1 VVAVSPERNALID
14 LRSAGRAE
22 GSPAA
27 VLRKILKLGAGSS
40 VSPPTIGGLQAA
52 MTETVM
58 SGKPTRVAVMFLGA
72 GAYAIGLQ
80 ADRAA
85 AFRGHGAVMDA
96 AMHSFH
102 AITAQERALAKPL
115 RLRVITARA
124 GLTFAELARSSPLG
138 RFAEGHLRVINGLYP
153 SGEPAAGQALKIV
166 E

>member
-1 VVAVSPERNALID
+1 
-14 LRSAGRAE
+14 
-22 GSPAA
+22 
-27 VLRKILKLGAGSS
+27 
-40 VSPPTIGGLQAA
+40 
-52 MTETVM
+52 
-58 SGKPTRVAVMFLGA
+58 
-72 GAYAIGLQ
+72 
-80 ADRAA
+80 
-85 AFRGHGAVMDA
+85 MDA